1 MKLHLLLFLI
11 VILILPAFLFGQANR
26 ADILKEFVTTKNDS
40 VFITKHSIRPYQKYS
55 LQRRGMRFDIFSPLD
70 SLIFYNGA
78 KGKVIGPL
86 NFNDQVVYI
95 KVTAVD
101 SSFRMRVGNI
111 WLSPEKRGQENI
123 GKLADEILK
132 TVIQTGDFDAMRKE
146 YSDDMT
152 ESYDADLGWFFQ
164 GIMVNEFEIEVLK
177 HKKGDYYIVDS
188 RFGKHVVKTIDNPVF
203 DRSKVEYVLLFF
215 NK

>member
-1 MKLHLLLFLI
+1 MKLKFLLYLI
-11 VILILPAFLFGQANR
+11 TLTSSSLLFGQANR
-26 ADILKEFVTTKNDS
+26 STIIKEFAVTKDDS
-40 VFITKHSIRPYQKYS
+40 VFITKHSIEAYKKYS
-55 LQRRGMRFDIFSPLD
+55 IQRTMGLNIFSPLD
-70 SLIFYNGA
+70 SLIFFNGA

-86 NFNDQVVYI
+86 NFNDQIVYI
-95 KVTAVD
+95 KVTAID

-132 TVIQTGDFDAMRKE
+132 TVIRTNDFDAMRKE
-146 YSDDMT
+146 YSDDLN
-152 ESYDADLGWFFQ
+152 ERYEADLGWIFQ
-164 GIMVNEFEIEVLK
+164 GVMVNEFEIEVLK

-188 RFGKHVVKTIDNPVF
+188 RFGKHVVKTIDDPVL

>member
-1 MKLHLLLFLI
+1 MKLKFLLYLI
-11 VILILPAFLFGQANR
+11 TLISSSLLFGQANR
-26 ADILKEFVTTKNDS
+26 STIIKEFAVTKDDS
-40 VFITKHSIRPYQKYS
+40 VFITKHSIEAYKKYS
-55 LQRRGMRFDIFSPLD
+55 IQRTMGLNIFSPLD
-70 SLIFYNGA
+70 SLIFFNGA

-86 NFNDQVVYI
+86 NFNDQIVYI
-95 KVTAVD
+95 KVTAID

-132 TVIQTGDFDAMRKE
+132 TVIRTNDFDAMRKE
-146 YSDDMT
+146 YSDDLN
-152 ESYDADLGWFFQ
+152 ERYEADLGWFFQ
-164 GIMVNEFEIEVLK
+164 GVMVNEFEIEVLK

-188 RFGKHVVKTIDNPVF
+188 RFGKHVVKTIDDPVL

>member
-1 MKLHLLLFLI
+1 MKLKFLLYLI
-11 VILILPAFLFGQANR
+11 TLTSSSLLFGQANR
-26 ADILKEFVTTKNDS
+26 STIIKEFAVIKDDS
-40 VFITKHSIRPYQKYS
+40 VFITKHSIEAYKKYS
-55 LQRRGMRFDIFSPLD
+55 IQRTMGLNIFSPLD
-70 SLIFYNGA
+70 SLIFFNGA

-86 NFNDQVVYI
+86 NFNDQIVYI
-95 KVTAVD
+95 KVTAID

-132 TVIQTGDFDAMRKE
+132 TVIRTNDFDAMRKE
-146 YSDDMT
+146 YSDDLN
-152 ESYDADLGWFFQ
+152 ERYEADLGWIFQ
-164 GIMVNEFEIEVLK
+164 GVMVNEFEIEVLK

-188 RFGKHVVKTIDNPVF
+188 RFGKHVVKTIDDPVL
-203 DRSKVEYVLLFF
+203 DRSKVEYALLFF

>member
-1 MKLHLLLFLI
+1 MKLKFLLYLI
-11 VILILPAFLFGQANR
+11 TLTSSSLLFGQANR
-26 ADILKEFVTTKNDS
+26 STIIKEFAVTKDDS
-40 VFITKHSIRPYQKYS
+40 VFITKHSIEAYKKYS
-55 LQRRGMRFDIFSPLD
+55 IQRTMGLNIFSPLD
-70 SLIFYNGA
+70 SLIFFNGA

-86 NFNDQVVYI
+86 NFNDQIVYI
-95 KVTAVD
+95 KVTAID

-132 TVIQTGDFDAMRKE
+132 TVIRTNDFDAMRKE
-146 YSDDMT
+146 YSDDLN
-152 ESYDADLGWFFQ
+152 ERYEADLGWIFQ
-164 GIMVNEFEIEVLK
+164 GVMVNEFETEVLK
-177 HKKGDYYIVDS
+177 HKKGDYYIIDS
-188 RFGKHVVKTIDNPVF
+188 RFGKHVVKTIDDPVL

>member
-1 MKLHLLLFLI
+1 MKLKFLLYLI
-11 VILILPAFLFGQANR
+11 TLTSSSLLFGQANR
-26 ADILKEFVTTKNDS
+26 STIIKEFAVTKDDS
-40 VFITKHSIRPYQKYS
+40 VFITKHSIEAYKKYS
-55 LQRRGMRFDIFSPLD
+55 IQRTMGLNIFSPLD
-70 SLIFYNGA
+70 SLIFFNGA

-86 NFNDQVVYI
+86 NFNDQIVYI
-95 KVTAVD
+95 KLTAID

-132 TVIQTGDFDAMRKE
+132 TVIRTNDFDAMRKE
-146 YSDDMT
+146 YSDDLN
-152 ESYDADLGWFFQ
+152 ERYEADLGWIFQ
-164 GIMVNEFEIEVLK
+164 GVMVNEFEIEVLK

-188 RFGKHVVKTIDNPVF
+188 RFGKHVVKTIDDPVL
-203 DRSKVEYVLLFF
+203 DRSKVEYALLFF

>member
-1 MKLHLLLFLI
+1 MKLKFLLYLI
-11 VILILPAFLFGQANR
+11 TLTSSSLLFGQANR
-26 ADILKEFVTTKNDS
+26 STIIKEFAVTKDDS
-40 VFITKHSIRPYQKYS
+40 VFITKHSIEAYKKYS
-55 LQRRGMRFDIFSPLD
+55 IQRTMGLNIFSPLD
-70 SLIFYNGA
+70 SLIFFNGA

-86 NFNDQVVYI
+86 NFNDQIVYI
-95 KVTAVD
+95 KVTAID

-132 TVIQTGDFDAMRKE
+132 TVIRTNDFDAMRKE
-146 YSDDMT
+146 YSDDLN
-152 ESYDADLGWFFQ
+152 ERYEADLGWIFQ
-164 GIMVNEFEIEVLK
+164 GVMVNEFEIEVLK

-188 RFGKHVVKTIDNPVF
+188 RFGKHVVKTIDDPVL
-203 DRSKVEYVLLFF
+203 DRSKVEYALLFF

>member
-1 MKLHLLLFLI
+1 MKLKFLLYSITLTSSSL
-11 VILILPAFLFGQANR
+11 LFGQANR
-26 ADILKEFVTTKNDS
+26 STIIKEFAVTKDDS
-40 VFITKHSIRPYQKYS
+40 VFITKHSIEAYKKYS
-55 LQRRGMRFDIFSPLD
+55 IQRTMGLNIFSPLD
-70 SLIFYNGA
+70 SLIFFNGA

-86 NFNDQVVYI
+86 NFNDQIVYI
-95 KVTAVD
+95 KVTAID

-132 TVIQTGDFDAMRKE
+132 TVIRTNDFDAMRKE
-146 YSDDMT
+146 YSDDLN
-152 ESYDADLGWFFQ
+152 ERYEADLGWIFQ
-164 GIMVNEFEIEVLK
+164 GVMVNEFEIEVLK

-188 RFGKHVVKTIDNPVF
+188 RFGKHVVKTIDDPVL
-203 DRSKVEYVLLFF
+203 DRSKVEYALLFF